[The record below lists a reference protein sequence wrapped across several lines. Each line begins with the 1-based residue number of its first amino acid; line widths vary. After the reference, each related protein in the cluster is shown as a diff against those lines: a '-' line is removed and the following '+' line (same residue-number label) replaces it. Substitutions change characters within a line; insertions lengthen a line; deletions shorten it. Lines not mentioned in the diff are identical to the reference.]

1 MLRVIIGRFT
11 IILVVFLL
19 LIFTA
24 SCLSLKTIPI
34 NNINQLQ
41 SVRKILKIHCEDSL
55 WIINLYQVNGKVLSG
70 KLIRNKEGITR
81 LNSADIYVTPL
92 DAVEIKGDILSIST
106 VNIGK
111 VDYQIPDALIIISS
125 IGIGIV
131 FILICLLFLNN

>member
-1 MLRVIIGRFT
+1 MLRIIISRFT
-11 IILVVFLL
+11 IILVVFLG
-19 LIFTA
+19 LILMV
-24 SCLSLKTIPI
+24 SCLTLKTVPT

-41 SVRKILKIHCEDSL
+41 FVRKILRIHSEDSL
-55 WIINLYQVNGKVLSG
+55 WIINQYQFNGKVLSG
-70 KLIRNKEGITR
+70 KLIRKKEGITR

-131 FILICLLFLNN
+131 FILIYLLFLNN